1 MNGLHT
7 QFKMFLSLANR
18 HTDHPYILNR
28 YQNICYC
35 IVSLTK
41 EGHQMTGYQI
51 IKENDKGC

>member
-1 MNGLHT
+1 MKFAMKWL
-7 QFKMFLSLANR
+7 FVNR
-18 HTDHPYILNR
+18 HTDHQYILNC